1 LLIDFATLTGSARVA
16 LGADL
21 PALYVK
27 DARDSADLM
36 EVGLRED
43 DPMWSMPLWAGYKGM
58 IDSKIA
64 DLNNSGTS
72 PFAGSI
78 TAALFLARFVTETK
92 HWMHLDLY
100 AWNQKS
106 RPGRPEGGE
115 AQTMRA
121 MYRLIERRYAAG

>member
-1 LLIDFATLTGSARVA
+1 M
-16 LGADL
+16 
-21 PALYVK
+21 PALYAK

-36 EVGLRED
+36 EIGLYED
-43 DPMWSMPLWAGYKGM
+43 DPVWAMPLWAGYEEV

-64 DLNNSGTS
+64 DLNNAGAS

-92 HWMHLDLY
+92 RWVHLDLY

-115 AQTMRA
+115 AQSMRA
-121 MYRLIERRYAAG
+121 VYRLIERRYAVG